1 MMEISIRDE
10 YIKLGQLLK
19 LAGLTGSGLE
29 SKVEII
35 NEQVKLNGEV
45 ETRRGK
51 KVVKGDIVEYK
62 GNIIKVI

>member
-1 MMEISIRDE
+1 MEISIRDE

>member
-1 MMEISIRDE
+1 MEISIRDE

-35 NEQVKLNGEV
+35 NGQVKLNGKV